1 MSSEE
6 RSGTQPARD
15 ALLSLGA
22 GILLLA
28 AIATVIL
35 AAPGTT
41 QDLPPTPGPVV
52 PVPVPPLLQ
61 ATASPDSSPSVT
73 VPPTLSPLP
82 TLSPTPGPSATP
94 FVPPGF
100 TLAIEPQETEAEPGS
115 GVAYRLSV
123 VPEGGF
129 NETLTLV
136 LDVRALFVHQQYD
149 LGSLFP
155 PYPQSLIYRLEV
167 PATLPSGI
175 TLEGTLRAEG
185 GGIVHEADILLH
197 VR

>member
-1 MSSEE
+1 M
-6 RSGTQPARD
+6 
-15 ALLSLGA
+15 
-22 GILLLA
+22 
-28 AIATVIL
+28 
-35 AAPGTT
+35 
-41 QDLPPTPGPVV
+41 
-52 PVPVPPLLQ
+52 Q
-61 ATASPDSSPSVT
+61 ATASALPSPVAT

-82 TLSPTPGPSATP
+82 TPS
-94 FVPPGF
+94 VPPGF

-115 GVAYRLSV
+115 GIAYHLSV

-136 LDVRALFVHQQYD
+136 LDVRALFVTQRYD
-149 LGSLFP
+149 LGTLAP